1 MSASAPSP
9 DIAIVDA
16 FPDGQRLV
24 TAGVHGFSRAL
35 SAAVSGQIEAST
47 AELLALE
54 RATALVGDLYASV
67 ELDSRGAVALL
78 RAHDDAAAAL
88 RPHAVTVDALESVVS
103 ELEEAART
111 IDSQT
116 RALESLFAT
125 LLRED

>member
-1 MSASAPSP
+1 MSAPASSP
-9 DIAIVDA
+9 VVTIVDA

-24 TAGVHGFSRAL
+24 TAGVHNFSRAL

-47 AELLALE
+47 AELHSLE

-67 ELDSRGAVALL
+67 ELDTRGAVALL
-78 RAHDDAAAAL
+78 RAHKDAALAL
-88 RPHAVTVDALESVVS
+88 QPHAVTVDALEGVVS

-125 LLRED
+125 LLREE